1 MRKEFKF
8 TLWTIWLITMLIL
21 VGLTISK
28 MVDAQERPKP
38 CHRGD
43 FVVRTI
49 SDIEE
54 LQAERC
60 VRGDVVII
68 NTDEDLE
75 GELSLPTLRWVGG
88 DFIVE
93 NNSPRSEDA
102 PLALTN
108 IDAPLLW
115 YVGGIIW
122 FEDDW
127 DLPCC
132 AAVNFIG
139 RVQYWQ
145 NYIIREVGFD
155 SCCS

>member
-1 MRKEFKF
+1 MTKKQFLKF
-8 TLWTIWLITMLIL
+8 TIWLICMAAL
-21 VGLTISK
+21 VGVTICK
-28 MVDAQERPKP
+28 MSEAQERPKP

-43 FVVRTI
+43 LVVRTI

-54 LQAERC
+54 LQTERC

-68 NTDEDLE
+68 NTEEDLE

-93 NNSPRSEDA
+93 NNSPRSDDA

-132 AAVNFIG
+132 EALDFIDG
-139 RVQYWQ
+139 VEYWQ

-155 SCCS
+155 LCCS